1 MLIPLFASMAPFLV
15 WPFELVLPY
24 PYIVEELV
32 KGVFVLFIFRS
43 SSNSAAKIRMAA
55 LVGFLFAFSE
65 SVMYMNNILLVGT
78 LWTLVQRLLL
88 TIPLHIVTMLIILFS
103 GMKKKAFLPLG
114 IIAAMLLHYF
124 FNLFV
129 GYL

>member
-15 WPFELVLPY
+15 WPLELVFPY
-24 PYIVEELV
+24 PYVVEELA
-32 KGVFVLFIFRS
+32 KGVFVLFILS
-43 SSNSAAKIRMAA
+43 SPSNSPAKIRVAV

-78 LWTLVQRLLL
+78 LGTLVQRLLL
-88 TIPLHIVTMLIILFS
+88 TIPLHTVTMLIILFS
-103 GMKKKAFLPLG
+103 GMKKKALLPLG

-124 FNLFV
+124 FNLSV
-129 GYL
+129 GRL